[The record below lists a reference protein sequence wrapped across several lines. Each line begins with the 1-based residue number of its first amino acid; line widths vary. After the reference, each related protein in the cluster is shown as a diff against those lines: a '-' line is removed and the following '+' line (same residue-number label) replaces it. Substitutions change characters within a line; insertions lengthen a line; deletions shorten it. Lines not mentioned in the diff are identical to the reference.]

1 MKKYGKIII
10 AFMWLGL
17 TMIMIVGAT
26 FAWFADNRNVSA
38 DGMKFQAATT
48 SNLEISTTAASGYA
62 SSASVTS
69 ALQSLT
75 PASTTNLGSFFATKD
90 SGQAVY
96 ETGVLHD
103 NARLVDITPTTAPT
117 EANAAVEHVV
127 KYTFYIRTNGDTA
140 LTNLYLSAIE
150 VTGAVDSQTG
160 TAAAVSADISKAL
173 RIGVVCATA
182 NGGNATPYIYAP
194 VGYAG
199 ATYIGGASANYK
211 GITDTTSD
219 TATALTG
226 CVIERT
232 STNGTPYEDT
242 VVNLKAAPADTDVLA
257 TSVPTGDGY
266 VAIDVYV
273 WYEGQDMNCTSLLAS
288 VEELN
293 IKVTFATANN

>member
-48 SNLEISTTAASGYA
+48 SNLEISTTAANGYA

-75 PASTTNLGSFFATKD
+75 PASTTNLGNFFATKD

-96 ETGVLHD
+96 ETGVLHND
-103 NARLVDITPTTAPT
+103 ATLVDVTVT
-117 EANAAVEHVV
+117 EAPAVVNTAVEHVV

-140 LTNLYLSAIE
+140 LTNLYLSEIS
-150 VTGAVDSQTG
+150 VTGAVTEG
-160 TAAAVSADISKAL
+160 VAAAVSADISKAL
-173 RIGVVCATA
+173 RIGVICSTSTY
-182 NGGNATPYIYAP
+182 GTATPYIYAP

-199 ATYIGGASANYK
+199 ATYIGGESANYK
-211 GITDTTSD
+211 GITDTTSAS
-219 TATALTG
+219 ATALTG
-226 CVIERT
+226 CVIERS

-242 VVNLKAAPADTDVLA
+242 VVNLKAASANTDVLA

-293 IKVTFATANN
+293 IKVTFATN

>member
-26 FAWFADNRNVSA
+26 FAWFADNKNVSA

-48 SNLEISTTAASGYA
+48 SNLEISTSTDSGYA

-69 ALQSLT
+69 VLQSLT
-75 PASTTNLGSFFATKD
+75 PASTTNLGKFFATKD

-96 ETGVLHD
+96 ETGALHD
-103 NARLVDITPTTAPT
+103 DAKLVDVIVTNAPT
-117 EANAAVEHVV
+117 AANTTTEHVV
-127 KYTFYIRTNGDTA
+127 HYVFYIRTNGDTA
-140 LTNLYLSAIE
+140 LQNLHLSEIS
-150 VTGAVDSQTG
+150 VTGAVTEG
-160 TAAAVSADISKAL
+160 VAAAVSADISKAL
-173 RIGVVCATA
+173 RIGVICSTATY
-182 NGGNATPYIYAP
+182 GTATPYIYAP
-194 VGYAG
+194 VGYES
-199 ATYIGGASANYK
+199 ATYIGGASAEYK
-211 GITDTTSD
+211 GITDTTSAS
-219 TATALTG
+219 ATELTG

-232 STNGTPYEDT
+232 PTNGTPYADT
-242 VVNLKAAPADTDVLA
+242 VVNLAAAPTNTDVLA

-293 IKVTFATANN
+293 IKVTFAAN

>member
-26 FAWFADNRNVSA
+26 FAWFADNKNVSA

-48 SNLEISTTAASGYA
+48 SNLEISTAAASGYA

-75 PASTTNLGSFFATKD
+75 PASTTNLGKFFATKD

-96 ETGVLHD
+96 ETGALHD
-103 NARLVDITPTTAPT
+103 DAKLVDVIVTNAPT
-117 EANAAVEHVV
+117 AANTTTEHVV
-127 KYTFYIRTNGDTA
+127 HYVFYIRTNGDTA
-140 LTNLYLSAIE
+140 LQNLHLSEIS
-150 VTGAVDSQTG
+150 VTGAVTEG
-160 TAAAVSADISKAL
+160 VAAAVSADISKAL
-173 RIGVVCATA
+173 RIGVICSTATY
-182 NGGNATPYIYAP
+182 GTATPYIYAP
-194 VGYAG
+194 VGYES
-199 ATYIGGASANYK
+199 ATYIGGASAEYK
-211 GITDTTSD
+211 GITDTTSAS
-219 TATALTG
+219 ATELTG

-232 STNGTPYEDT
+232 PTNGTPYADT
-242 VVNLKAAPADTDVLA
+242 VVNLAAAPTSTDVLA
-257 TSVPTGDGY
+257 TSVPAGDSY
-266 VAIDVYV
+266 VTVDVYV

-293 IKVTFATANN
+293 IKVTFAAN